1 MRLERG
7 WAKAAWNDS
16 ERRCAMVGVPGGG
29 RPAKE
34 GRRAQPNET
43 VGDLLV
49 LGVVLT
55 SAIAVGWCL
64 RDALRFLGQ

>member
-1 MRLERG
+1 
-7 WAKAAWNDS
+7 
-16 ERRCAMVGVPGGG
+16 MVGVPGGG